1 MNEILVIGAA
11 VGLVV
16 VLARFLAVKK
26 PSDVPAEKLSSSR
39 QIRRDYKSEGT
50 KWEKMGRDFEQFVIT
65 RFDNREYRLIE
76 WRSDKFIHGWGG
88 PESSRAPDILM
99 EHIASG
105 DRFAIECKFRSRASG
120 NRLVWARPD
129 QLDTYREYEVAQ
141 KIPVYVAIGL
151 GGNPSEPENLFIIK
165 LERMK
170 FPDVLLYYLEKFRFP
185 AKVTGLE
192 FG

>member
-1 MNEILVIGAA
+1 MNEILVIGA
-11 VGLVV
+11 VFGLVV
-16 VLARFLAVKK
+16 VIGRMVTNK
-26 PSDVPAEKLSSSR
+26 PTVLHAEKNHGPTQSR
-39 QIRRDYKSEGT
+39 RVYKSDRA

-76 WRSDKFIHGWGG
+76 WRSDKYIQGWGG

-99 EHIASG
+99 EHVASG
-105 DRFAIECKFRSRASG
+105 DRFSIECKFRSRASG

-129 QLDTYREYEVAQ
+129 QLESYREYEVAQ

-151 GGNPSEPENLFIIK
+151 GGSPSAPENLFIMK

-170 FPDVLLYYLEKFRFP
+170 FPDVMLYYLENFRFP
-185 AKVTGLE
+185 GKVEGLE